1 MKEMEDFEKYIKSVL
16 QDAEE
21 EVSPEVWNRVSAA
34 IGAAPTRVI
43 PAWIWRAAIS
53 VAAAAAV
60 VAGVVFLQPG
70 TNSNNNPILPSET
83 IIAENDPAILSE
95 DPVQVPAI
103 EEQIAAS
110 DLTRVAQDITP
121 KRSRTHRSALL
132 PQEVVSPEEISAGED
147 TVEPEGPVK
156 ENVPALNEQE
166 SVKETETMEAIE
178 PVEEKPETPV
188 SGEVS
193 GTGFEPWPTE
203 TKSSRRGGKFS
214 LYAGGELLGSRRPG
228 DAPSSVIRR
237 VNGPAAL
244 PEGVTEISQ
253 EFSFAIPTSVSL
265 GVRYHFTPSFGIGTG
280 VVYTGLRRS
289 FTGSYKNGD
298 VTSMNSDIDNIQHF
312 VGIPINVFYTFVDT
326 PLANV
331 YAFGGGTLEKL
342 VSNQYLIHDESG
354 PIHYATDVS
363 SFQPSVSF
371 GLGLEFNLMPRVGL
385 YIDPSLHYY
394 FPVEGAPRSIRS
406 IQPLMLTLEAGLR
419 LNLGK

>member
-83 IIAENDPAILSE
+83 IIAENNPAILSE

-110 DLTRVAQDITP
+110 DLTRVARDMTP

-132 PQEVVSPEEISAGED
+132 PQEVVSPEEISAGEEA
-147 TVEPEGPVK
+147 VESEVPVT
-156 ENVPALNEQE
+156 EDVPALDEQE
-166 SVKETETMEAIE
+166 SVKETETVEAIE
-178 PVEEKPETPV
+178 TVEEKPETPV
-188 SGEVS
+188 SGEGS
-193 GTGFEPWPTE
+193 GAGFEPWQTE
-203 TKSSRRGGKFS
+203 EKPARGGKLS

-253 EFSFAIPTSVSL
+253 EFSFAIPTSVSI
-265 GVRYHFTPSFGIGTG
+265 GVRYYFTPSFGIGSG

-289 FTGSYKNGD
+289 FTGSYNNGE
-298 VTSMNSDIDNIQHF
+298 VVSMNSDIDNIQHF
-312 VGIPINVFYTFVDT
+312 VGIPLNAFYTFVDT
-326 PLANV
+326 PLAKV

-342 VSNQYLIHDESG
+342 VSNQYLIHDPAG

-371 GLGLEFNLMPRVGL
+371 GLGLEFNLSPRLGL
-385 YIDPSLHYY
+385 YIDPNLHYY